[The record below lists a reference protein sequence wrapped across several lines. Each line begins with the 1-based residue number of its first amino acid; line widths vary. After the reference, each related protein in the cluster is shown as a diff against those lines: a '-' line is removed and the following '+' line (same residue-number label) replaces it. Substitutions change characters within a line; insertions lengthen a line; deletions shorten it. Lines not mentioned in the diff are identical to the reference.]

1 MKKLKWNW
9 TCICSWWVGELVVM
23 VVVRAIFNS
32 FINFDET
39 KCKKEKKIL
48 LFSFWEEID
57 AKWETISYTID
68 ASMYNN
74 KGGLLF

>member
-1 MKKLKWNW
+1 MKKLKWNE
-9 TCICSWWVGELVVM
+9 IEHAFVVGELVVM
-23 VVVRAIFNS
+23 VVVVRAIFNS

-74 KGGLLF
+74 KWGLLF